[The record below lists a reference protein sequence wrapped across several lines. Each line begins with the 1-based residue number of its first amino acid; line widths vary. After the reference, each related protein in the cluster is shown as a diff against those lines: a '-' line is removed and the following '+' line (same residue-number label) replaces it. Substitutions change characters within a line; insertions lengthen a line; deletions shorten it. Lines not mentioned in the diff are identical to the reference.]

1 MSQQIN
7 SYLIELSIPR
17 VELLIKS
24 DSVLTDEMVLEE
36 LRYDLTR
43 RMLDGETPFMYE
55 LTDVYTDSPQE
66 EYDNSKSYGSVA
78 DSFWVK
84 DIDGN

>member
-43 RMLDGETPFMYE
+43 RMLD
-55 LTDVYTDSPQE
+55 
-66 EYDNSKSYGSVA
+66 
-78 DSFWVK
+78 
-84 DIDGN
+84 

>member
-55 LTDVYTDSPQE
+55 LTDVYTDRPQE
-66 EYDNSKSYGSVA
+66 EYDISKNYGSVP